1 MQIQPWTEKYRPL
14 SLSDVVA
21 HELIIEIINRFASS
35 GSLPHLL
42 FHGPP
47 GTGKTSTVLA
57 LAKKLFGTSFTHM
70 VLELN
75 ASDARGIDVVRDE
88 IQSFSSTSR
97 PATGRF
103 KLVIMDECDS
113 MTKDA
118 QFALR
123 RIMERYT
130 RHTRFCLIGNYASK
144 IIPALQSRCTKFRFA
159 PINPALVN
167 QRLRYIASEENIKA
181 TQGSLEAIQRLGNGD
196 MRKTLNIFQSVSLA
210 SKGNVEEEIVY
221 ATTGQLHMEDISL
234 LLTCMLEQKFE
245 ASFSALHTLKR
256 KRGFAIADVIGLLSE
271 AVLRLHLTSSV
282 RTELLLGLAE
292 IEYALTFTG
301 LEKIQM
307 LSLVSIFTAARG
319 IYVH

>member
-1 MQIQPWTEKYRPL
+1 MQTQPWTEKYRPL
-14 SLSDVVA
+14 TLSDVLA
-21 HELIIEIINRFASS
+21 HESIIDIINRFANS

-57 LAKKLFGTSFTHM
+57 LAKKLFGTSFASM

-88 IQSFSSTSR
+88 IQSFSSTCR
-97 PATGRF
+97 PATGHF

-123 RIMERYT
+123 RIMEKYT

-159 PINPALVN
+159 PLNPKLVG
-167 QRLRYIASEENIKA
+167 QRLQYVASKENVNI
-181 TQGSLEAIQRLGNGD
+181 TPGSLEVIQWLGKGD
-196 MRKTLNIFQSVSLA
+196 MRKTLNIFQSASLA
-210 SKGNVEEEIVY
+210 SKGNVTEEIVY
-221 ATTGQLHMEDISL
+221 ATTGQLHVEDIRSL
-234 LLTCMLEQKFE
+234 LNCMLEHKFE
-245 ASFSALHTLKR
+245 VAFNALQTLKR
-256 KRGFAIADVIGLLSE
+256 TRGFAVVDIIGLLSE
-271 AVLRLHLTSSV
+271 AVFRLHLPSSA
-282 RTELLLGLAE
+282 RTDLILGLAE

-307 LSLVSIFTAARG
+307 LSLISTFAIARS
-319 IYVH
+319 VCVR

>member
-1 MQIQPWTEKYRPL
+1 MQTQPWTEKYRPL

-21 HELIIEIINRFASS
+21 HKSIIEIINRFASS

-234 LLTCMLEQKFE
+234 LLNCILEQKFE
-245 ASFSALHTLKR
+245 ASFSALHNLKR